1 MVMKRYHRLFI
12 GIVVLSLGLA
22 LLKSQEAKFEKEE
35 RELQEELIEITGGQ
49 DLEDFNDEPAA
60 GNGLFIQ

>member
-12 GIVVLSLGLA
+12 VIFVLTLGLA

-35 RELQEELIEITGGQ
+35 RELQEELIKITGDQ
-49 DLEDFNDEPAA
+49 PADEFSDEPAE
-60 GNGLFIQ
+60 GKGLFTE